1 MRNRFPDLISLN
13 PNKLPRQLYLPSR
26 STCARLSAISHNL
39 HRVHW
44 FPVNIAR
51 YRPAH
56 CRSRMPITVTASD
69 HRDQCRCVTQRH
81 VGALSIHA
89 YTLANYLFKVKQA
102 RVPQN
107 YEHLRARARARER
120 RHTEI
125 HTYRGPIHMQHWR
138 ERPTPRRQ
146 THPPERLHR
155 LTSIP
160 RRVPRSPPSFNH
172 PSPPVPRARGIPIA
186 APVSQT
192 HTLHTPRY
200 PPTSPFLTLVLYLLS
215 VLSNRGSSLLHHSS
229 RPDPFP
235 PPRATSSTNLQLLRT
250 GATLEL
256 SPKSSLTF

>member
-1 MRNRFPDLISLN
+1 MSI
-13 PNKLPRQLYLPSR
+13 Y
-26 STCARLSAISHNL
+26 ASA
-39 HRVHW
+39 
-44 FPVNIAR
+44 
-51 YRPAH
+51 
-56 CRSRMPITVTASD
+56 
-69 HRDQCRCVTQRH
+69 
-81 VGALSIHA
+81 
-89 YTLANYLFKVKQA
+89 
-102 RVPQN
+102 
-107 YEHLRARARARER
+107 RARARAK
-120 RHTEI
+120 HTEI
-125 HTYRGPIHMQHWR
+125 HTYGGSIHMQHRR

-229 RPDPFP
+229 RPDHSR
-235 PPRATSSTNLQLLRT
+235 PRAPLRPPTYNSYVPERPSSYLQNHPLHSRARHGILLLLRR
-250 GATLEL
+250 G
-256 SPKSSLTF
+256 